1 MQRALIT
8 GGAGFIGSALVRH
21 LLDEGVAVCVLDD
34 LSSGHRENLAGLEGR
49 LRFHRADVR
58 DLRAVAD
65 ACRGADA
72 VFHLAAVA
80 SVQQSIVDPLRTH
93 GVNVGGTLAVLE
105 AARTAGVPRVVLA
118 CSAAAYGTNPALPL
132 SEDEPAAPISPYGLH
147 KRMCEEFGAL
157 YTAERGLDVA
167 ALRFFNV
174 YGPRQD
180 PAGEYAAVVPKFI
193 EAMTAGRGPTIFGD
207 GTQTRDFC
215 FVGDVA
221 RALHLAA
228 EAPGAPGRVLNVGAG
243 TETSL
248 LDLVAAVNAALGA
261 ALAPRFEP
269 ARSGDIHRSC
279 AAVSRAREVLGFT
292 AAMGLEEGLGRA
304 ISAWTGG
311 AK

>member
-8 GGAGFIGSALVRH
+8 GGAGFIGSALVRR
-21 LLDEGVAVCVLDD
+21 LRDEGVAVRILDD
-34 LSSGHRENLAGLEGR
+34 LSSGRRENLAGLRGD
-49 LRFHRADVR
+49 LRFHRSDVR

-65 ACRGADA
+65 AVRGVDA

-93 GVNVGGTLAVLE
+93 AVNVGGTLTVLE
-105 AARTAGVPRVVLA
+105 AARAAGVPRVVLA
-118 CSAAAYGTNPALPL
+118 CSAAAYGANLALPL
-132 SEDEPAAPISPYGLH
+132 SEEEPAAPISPYGLH
-147 KRMCEEFGAL
+147 KRMCEQLGAL

-193 EAMTAGRGPTIFGD
+193 EAMTAGRAPTIHGD

-215 FVGDVA
+215 FVEDVA

-228 EAPGAPGRVLNVGAG
+228 GAPDAPGRVINIGAG

-248 LDLVAAVNAALGA
+248 LDLVAAINGALGT
-261 ALAPRFEP
+261 ALAPHFTPR
-269 ARSGDIHRSC
+269 RTGDIHRSC
-279 AAVSRAREVLGFT
+279 AAVSRARSVLGF
-292 AAMGLEEGLGRA
+292 AASVGLDEGLGRA
-304 ISAWTGG
+304 IAHWTG
-311 AK
+311 AS